1 MVPDLDC
8 RFCRENSI
16 SFVRQWR
23 QPKDRQQSGTYFN
36 VRAILASEDI
46 VTYNYRLNTFI
57 IYRELLKDAFI
68 LVQDPDGQ
76 LDSSLT
82 SVQLYLV

>member
-1 MVPDLDC
+1 M
-8 RFCRENSI
+8 
-16 SFVRQWR
+16 
-23 QPKDRQQSGTYFN
+23 
-36 VRAILASEDI
+36 
-46 VTYNYRLNTFI
+46 TYNYRLNTFI